1 MKRVASCLA
10 GLAAVVASLSGCSSS
25 NNSSTSTPATTALQ
39 SATANI
45 TPTGAATVKT
55 ASSPVGQILVD
66 GSGRT
71 LYLFEADTGPT
82 STCTG
87 TCAAQ
92 WPPDLTVG
100 TPTGTGVSS
109 SMLGTTKRSDN
120 TTQVTYNGHPLYHF
134 ALDTGPGSTNGQGV
148 NAFGALWYTVNPNGS
163 ADTTKPTGSAS
174 ASAGLY

>member
-10 GLAAVVASLSGCSSS
+10 GVAAVVAGLSGCSSS
-25 NNSSTSTPATTALQ
+25 NNSSTSTPATTSLQ
-39 SATANI
+39 TATSIPTA
-45 TPTGAATVKT
+45 TGAATVKT
-55 ASSPVGQILVD
+55 ASSPLGTILTD
-66 GSGRT
+66 GTGRT

-92 WPPDLTVG
+92 WPPDLTTGAAV
-100 TPTGTGVSS
+100 GTGVNA

-134 ALDTGPGSTNGQGV
+134 ALDTGPGSTSGQGV
-148 NAFGALWYTVNPNGS
+148 NAFGALWYTVSPNGT
-163 ADTTKPTGSAS
+163 ANTTKATGSAS
-174 ASAGLY
+174 ASGGIY